1 MTPAGTKSMVIIFQ
15 KMRSMEAI
23 EIHAIY
29 LVKLT
34 RVTTGAVIIRRFDDK
49 EKAEDYYFNR
59 IDRVANLPLDLKF
72 KVEFQTQLL

>member
-1 MTPAGTKSMVIIFQ
+1 
-15 KMRSMEAI
+15 MEEI

-34 RVTTGAVIIRRFDDK
+34 SVTTGAVIIRRFDDK
-49 EKAEDYYFNR
+49 EKAEDYYHNR

-72 KVEFQTQLL
+72 RVELQTQLL